1 MTTPART
8 HGLRGRLP
16 AKPPGERFALGWIH
30 DYALEPLPAPSYPV
44 DVTGGIA
51 DHSWLML
58 GNGPDPT
65 CTTHPQGV
73 GDCGFA
79 CRQHVKMSKAACYG
93 ETETWETSNELVA
106 EYLTYDG
113 GQDQGVVLADVLLAW
128 YQSGRIVAFAPV
140 DHTNPAAVDSAMQAF
155 KGVVTGVNL
164 TDDAEQLFDA
174 GQPWT
179 VAGGEQPDPDEGH
192 CIAKVK
198 ADGHS
203 LDEYVTWGALQPAT
217 REWSVRC
224 AAEAWVILTEED
236 PRIDLVALRA
246 DIDALGGTGGAPAP
260 IPAPAPSPA
269 PTPVPPAPAP
279 AILLEELAGVV
290 RDVCASAQKD
300 IYEALAWLARH
311 NL

>member
-1 MTTPART
+1 MTTPARM

-30 DYALEPLPAPSYPV
+30 EYAVEPLPAPAYPV

-106 EYLTYDG
+106 EYLAYDG
-113 GQDQGVVLADVLLAW
+113 GQDEGVVLADVLLAW
-128 YQSGRIVAFAPV
+128 YKSAKILAFAPV

-155 KGVVTGVNL
+155 KGVVAGVNL
-164 TDDAEQLFDA
+164 TDDAEDLFDS

-179 VAGGEQPDPDEGH
+179 VAGGEQPDPSEGH

-217 REWSVRC
+217 RAWT
-224 AAEAWVILTEED
+224 AACVVEAWVILTEED
-236 PRIDLVALRA
+236 PRIDIAALRE
-246 DIDALGGTGGAPAP
+246 DIDALGGTGGAPTPAP
-260 IPAPAPSPA
+260 APAPAPSPKPA
-269 PTPVPPAPAP
+269 PPAPEP
-279 AILLEELAGVV
+279 PGLLQEAAALIRSLAT
-290 RDVCASAQKD
+290 SAEKD
-300 IYEALAWLARH
+300 ITAALAWLKSH
-311 NL
+311 GL